1 MDNTPKIRTKICGIT
16 SIGDALNA
24 CNAGVDALGLVFY
37 AKSPRNVSSAQAL
50 EICNAI
56 PPFVT
61 TVGLFLDAP
70 AEFVHSVL
78 ENVPLDLLQFHGS
91 ESPEYCASFNR
102 PYIKAIGMKEFLQS
116 DEQNDIEANFK
127 KVADQYPDAQGFL
140 VDSHGTGKAGGTGET
155 FNWNKTPHNYDKPII
170 LAGGLNPENISEAI
184 QTADPIYGVDLS
196 SGVESAP
203 GIKDKQKIEALMKNI
218 RMSEV
223 RRVQC

>member
-1 MDNTPKIRTKICGIT
+1 MTIRTPIRTKICGIT
-16 SIGDALNA
+16 RIEDALNV
-24 CNAGVDALGLVFY
+24 CNAGADALGLVFY
-37 AKSPRNVSSAQAL
+37 AKSPRNVSSEQAV

-61 TVGLFLDAP
+61 TVGLFLDAT
-70 AEFVHSVL
+70 EDSVNKIL
-78 ENVPLDLLQFHGS
+78 ETVPLDLLQFHGS
-91 ESPEYCASFNR
+91 EPPEYCASFNR
-102 PYIKAIGMKEFLQS
+102 PYIKAVGMKAFLQK
-116 DEQNDIEANFK
+116 DDFEASFK
-127 KVADQYPDAQGFL
+127 KYADQYPNAQGFL
-140 VDSHGTGKAGGTGET
+140 VDSHGAGKAGGTGET
-155 FNWNKTPHNYDKPII
+155 FNWNKIPQSIDKPII

-203 GIKDKQKIEALMKNI
+203 GIKDKTKIEALMKNI

>member
-1 MDNTPKIRTKICGIT
+1 MTILAPIRTKICGIT
-16 SIGDALNA
+16 RIEDALNV
-24 CNAGVDALGLVFY
+24 CNAGADALGLVFY
-37 AKSPRNVSSAQAL
+37 AKSPRNVSSEQAA

-56 PPFVT
+56 LPFVT

-70 AEFVHSVL
+70 VTFVNEIL
-78 ENVPLDLLQFHGS
+78 ETVPLDLLQFHGS

-102 PYIKAIGMKEFLQS
+102 PYIKAVGMKEFIQS
-116 DEQNDIEANFK
+116 DDVDAAFK
-127 KVADQYPDAQGFL
+127 KYADQYPQAQGFL
-140 VDSHGTGKAGGTGET
+140 VDSHSAGKAGGTGET
-155 FNWNKTPHNYDKPII
+155 FNWNKVPQAHDKPII
-170 LAGGLNPENISEAI
+170 LAGGLTPENISEAI